1 MKLSNI
7 AFDNLKSTIQVHYIN
22 FIKNFVNYIIEHEL
36 KSKKDLHFEN
46 IDYDFKKKVS
56 FDYFQSLKKL
66 KIKDILQ
73 NEITKKSKIKNKN
86 HNIEAYNEII
96 NSTNI
101 NLAKNV
107 RDMNYLVFIKK
118 FYYTNGRKKDKISI
132 EGQNIIFSK
141 ATKPFYELCK
151 NNIHYNQK
159 LKNTIQIAYFDEYE

>member
-1 MKLSNI
+1 MKHSKI
-7 AFDNLKSTIQVHYIN
+7 AFDNLKSTIQIHYIN
-22 FIKNFVNYIIEHEL
+22 FIKNFVNDIIEHEL

-86 HNIEAYNEII
+86 HNIEIYNEII

-101 NLAKNV
+101 NIAKNV
-107 RDMNYLVFIKK
+107 RDMNYWVFFKK
-118 FYYTNGRKKDKISI
+118 FYYTNDRKKDKISI
-132 EGQNIIFSK
+132 ERQNIIFSK
-141 ATKPFYELCK
+141 ATKPFYKLCK
-151 NNIHYNQK
+151 NNYS
-159 LKNTIQIAYFDEYE
+159 L